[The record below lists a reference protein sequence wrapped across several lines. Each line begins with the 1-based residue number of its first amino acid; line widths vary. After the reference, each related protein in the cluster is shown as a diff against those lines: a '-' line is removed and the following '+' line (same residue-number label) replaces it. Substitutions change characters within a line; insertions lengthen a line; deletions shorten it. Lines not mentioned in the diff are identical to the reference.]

1 MQPRFVRFCLLV
13 FALSPLPAFC
23 QSSTF
28 DTNNEAWE
36 TNGDATSPYASWIS
50 TGGNP
55 GGHIRVTDQ
64 SVGGTWYFQ
73 APAKFLGNKCDAY
86 DTWLRYD
93 QYVSDTSAQQLYG
106 GKPDVILFGGGLTL
120 VFDNAYNPGLIWT
133 HYDILLNENAGWHI
147 NSLNGPVPTQAQFRA
162 ALADLYGFRI
172 RGEYRAQADFGG
184 LDNVVLESN
193 FGFDLDGDDSSGAYN
208 GDFLADTSC
217 NPYSRIADIDAT
229 LFSGKQIDSVVIR
242 ILYANTN
249 EYLELDAIPGALDVF
264 SYNPQQITLA
274 NYFNATAADF
284 LLAIQLMQYTDL
296 SLNPVSG
303 ERLIEFR
310 VYTECGEVAI
320 LYAYLPIY
328 PPPDAGLD
336 GDTILCAGSPPLD
349 LIEVLN
355 GHPDPGGYW
364 WPKTAS
370 GNGVFNPDRDTP
382 GKFAYIV
389 PGAGECPG
397 DTAFASV
404 AVEGAFH
411 LGSDTTI
418 CYDDALVLEV
428 PPGLANWQWNDGSNR
443 QKISV
448 TSPGTFSL
456 TGQTAH
462 CTFTDSVRV
471 DFFTCRECP
480 FYAPNVFSPNDD
492 GDNDEWHIYL
502 PCAWLEFHL
511 AVFDRWGS
519 LVFHSEDPEDGW
531 DGFVRGRAPVPGV
544 YVWRL
549 EWTGELFGQPK
560 TYREEGDVTVV
571 R

>member
-249 EYLELDAIPGALDVF
+249 EYLELDAIPGALDVMAPD
-264 SYNPQQITLA
+264 PQQLKLV
-274 NYFNATAADF
+274 NGGAADASDF
-284 LLAIQLMQYTDL
+284 LQAIQLMHYSDL
-296 SLNPVSG
+296 SPNPVRG

-310 VYTECGEVAI
+310 VYTVCGEVAI
-320 LYAYLPIY
+320 RYAYLPIY
-328 PPPDAGLD
+328 PPPNTGLP
-336 GDTILCAGSPPLD
+336 GDTTVCAGSPSFD
-349 LIEVLN
+349 LFGLLGGTPE
-355 GHPDPGGYW
+355 PGGYW
-364 WPKTAS
+364 QPQL
-370 GNGVFNPDRDTP
+370 P
-382 GKFAYIV
+382 GAGGLFDPQKDPAGTYAYIV
-389 PGAGECPG
+389 PPAGACPG
-397 DTAFASV
+397 DTT
-404 AVEGAFH
+404 AVGINIIQPFQ
-411 LGSDTTI
+411 LGNDTTI
-418 CYDDALVLEV
+418 CYDELLTLAV
-428 PPGLANWQWNDGSNR
+428 PPGLTDWQWSDGSNR
-443 QKISV
+443 PDLRV
-448 TSPGTFSL
+448 ATPGTYGLSGNIGACSF
-456 TGQTAH
+456 A
-462 CTFTDSVRV
+462 DSVRV
-471 DFFTCRECP
+471 DFYTCKACA
-480 FYAPNVFSPNDD
+480 FYTPNVFSPNDD
-492 GDNDEWHIYL
+492 GVNDIWQVFL
-502 PCAWLEFHL
+502 PCAWQQFRLE
-511 AVFDRWGS
+511 VYDRWGS
-519 LVFHSEDPEDGW
+519 LVFTSDDPEKGW
-531 DGFVRGRAPVPGV
+531 DGRTQGRQPLQGV

-549 EWTGELFGQPK
+549 EWTGELFGVPK
-560 TYREEGDVTVV
+560 TYSKEGDVTVL